1 MARFFVYIANHFAGK
16 TFPKTPKTIRK
27 RHLNRWS
34 GSTFAN
40 DFTYKLFNHFNSW
53 TIIWPS
59 ISVSALIVHV
69 KCASAIIDLNN
80 SLFVKCNPF
89 EITFDRLS
97 QQVGIRYFC
106 RSTRVPAMWYQ
117 RQMSNK
123 TRDICRW
130 WHTNSEIRSELML
143 WVQVAFTSGGSSNF
157 SLAIKRL

>member
-16 TFPKTPKTIRK
+16 TFPKTLKTIRK
-27 RHLNRWS
+27 RHLNRRS

-123 TRDICRW
+123 TRDIFVDGDIQTPKFVLNLCYEFKSPLLRGD
-130 WHTNSEIRSELML
+130 HLTFL
-143 WVQVAFTSGGSSNF
+143 WQ
-157 SLAIKRL
+157 